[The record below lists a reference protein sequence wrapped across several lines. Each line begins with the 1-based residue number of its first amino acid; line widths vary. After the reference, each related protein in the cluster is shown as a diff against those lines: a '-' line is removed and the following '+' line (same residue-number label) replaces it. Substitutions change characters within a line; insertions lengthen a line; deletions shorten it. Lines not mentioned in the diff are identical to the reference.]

1 MMCKL
6 SARSARASV
15 QKRFY
20 ASAAAALSVACRA
33 RDAAVGSVANLA
45 ASLAA
50 GAMRDACAQVQ
61 ATLHAQEALAAAA
74 HAQAARKKR
83 RARADPTADAA
94 AAAAAAA
101 AKRALA
107 HLAAQCALD
116 AAAACSAA
124 LFPSTSLA
132 RVRVWG
138 FRRQDAARLLARE
151 TKLAMV
157 SSRGARFGCAL
168 NSSQSSCILCV
179 LGLIR
184 GSLPLSLFLFYIF

>member
-1 MMCKL
+1 
-6 SARSARASV
+6 
-15 QKRFY
+15 
-20 ASAAAALSVACRA
+20 
-33 RDAAVGSVANLA
+33 
-45 ASLAA
+45 
-50 GAMRDACAQVQ
+50 MRDACAQVQ
-61 ATLHAQEALAAAA
+61 ATLHAREALAAAA

-94 AAAAAAA
+94 AAAAAAS

-107 HLAAQCALD
+107 NLAAQCAHD

-124 LFPSTSLA
+124 LFLSTSLA
-132 RVRVWG
+132 PLRVWG

-157 SSRGARFGCAL
+157 SSRGARFDCGL
-168 NSSQSSCILCV
+168 KSSQTSCILCV

-184 GSLPLSLFLFYIF
+184 GSLSLSLFLLFCFSVLDGQEGREARGLFHYQHPRSSAHRRRSGRRRPRCRRRQTVQSFFRRSR